1 MWPAMTPAKIKYRPL
16 SLLRFQLIWLSKF
29 QSKLI
34 SHSDITLILDV
45 PIFSMEKNERP
56 KSWNLNSERGL
67 YLQPVVNIV
76 LTNVLPEPKLTKS
89 AAKTEQNKSVA
100 EIHFHSYCNREQPIS
115 FRLPNYPLNFFRF
128 LSFTSEKTQ
137 IGAFGSGRTLVWT
150 NRKFRNDALVYI
162 VVY

>member
-1 MWPAMTPAKIKYRPL
+1 MGIEQDPECRWDV
-16 SLLRFQLIWLSKF
+16 LRI
-29 QSKLI
+29 
-34 SHSDITLILDV
+34 
-45 PIFSMEKNERP
+45 IFGDGFRDMFLNCP
-56 KSWNLNSERGL
+56 KTFFRQFCLKRTYL